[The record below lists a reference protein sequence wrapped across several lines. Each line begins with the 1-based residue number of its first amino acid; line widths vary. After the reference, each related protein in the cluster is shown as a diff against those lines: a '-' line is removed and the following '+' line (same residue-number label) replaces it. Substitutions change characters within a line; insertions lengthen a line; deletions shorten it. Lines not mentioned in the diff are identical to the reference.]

1 MSLLIKAGI
10 AKLSELEIDA
20 DKDWKTKGISNI
32 KEIVLGMS
40 IGDVAQ
46 HDGGRLVKLS
56 PGQAHHVLTSE
67 GPGKLI
73 VWAPGGTYF
82 YRYFPVTAYLTHSQT
97 KVSPDKSHSKSIA
110 VSTWNRQ
117 AHVDAPAD
125 FIKRLIPSITLADAE
140 VVVAVDKTGNKSAS
154 VATALVLK
162 KVVEGVVADDGGVQT
177 NETAAAQNPTASD
190 MTLLPVAPAVDDAY
204 YFGFSRPWD
213 SLWLNVGT
221 AGVGTWTLAWEYWN
235 GTAWIALADVVDDT
249 TAFTMAGTKKVAFT
263 RPGDWVS
270 TTILTMN
277 LYWIRARVSSFTGMT
292 TQPLGTQAWCEA
304 AV

>member
-10 AKLSELEIDA
+10 SKLSELEIDA
-20 DKDWKTKGISNI
+20 DKDWQTKGISNI
-32 KEIVLGMS
+32 KEIVQGMS

-46 HDGGRLVKLS
+46 HDGATLVKLS

-67 GPGKLI
+67 GPGKLV

-82 YRYFPVTAYLTHSQT
+82 YRYFPVTVYLTHSQA
-97 KVSPDKSHSKSIA
+97 KVSPDKSHGKNIA

-117 AHVDAPAD
+117 AHADAPAD
-125 FIKRLIPSITLADAE
+125 FIKRLTPSIALADAE
-140 VVVAVDKTGNKSAS
+140 AIMAPDKTGDESAP
-154 VATALVLK
+154 VTTTLVLK
-162 KVVEGVVADDGGVQT
+162 KAIDGAAADDGGAQT
-177 NETAAAQNPTASD
+177 EETAAAQNPAAND
-190 MTLLPVAPAVDDAY
+190 MTLLPAAPAVNDAY

-213 SLWLNVGT
+213 LLWLNVGT
-221 AGVGTWTLAWEYWN
+221 AGVGTWTLTWEYWN
-235 GTAWIALADVVDDT
+235 GTAWTALADVVDDT
-249 TAFTMAGTKKVAFT
+249 ITFTMAGTKKVGFT

-270 TTILTMN
+270 TTILAMN
-277 LYWIRARVSSFTGMT
+277 LYWIRARVSNFTGMT